1 MADAPQPDMDIL
13 TRAISNITRYLT
25 VAAQEIAH
33 FVHSPTVAGGN
44 QILHQLATLQALLAL
59 LAAVVNAND
68 IIAQNSHNAILESIN
83 SHISTVLAAITNAV
97 AALTNL

>member
-33 FVHSPTVAGGN
+33 FVNSPTVAGGN
-44 QILHQLATLQALLAL
+44 QILHQLATLQAPLAR